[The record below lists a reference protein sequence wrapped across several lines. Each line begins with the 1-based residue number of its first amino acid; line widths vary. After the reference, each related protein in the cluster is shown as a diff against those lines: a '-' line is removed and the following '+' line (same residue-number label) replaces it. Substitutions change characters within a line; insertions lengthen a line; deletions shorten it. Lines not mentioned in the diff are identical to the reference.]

1 MEWNGGIV
9 EWNGEIV
16 ERPYFQMGEGKEASL
31 GHSLCPLDLG
41 FTAHRL
47 QLQLIC

>member
-16 ERPYFQMGEGKEASL
+16 ERPYFQMGGRKGSFLRAQFVS
-31 GHSLCPLDLG
+31 
-41 FTAHRL
+41 A
-47 QLQLIC
+47 